1 MDPMELLFA
10 LSNNE
15 TPRLRLR
22 ASLSHDG
29 RPEFTASRV
38 VPFLRHLSGDALSG
52 GTCKGPLRQ
61 VLEAVY
67 RTPGL
72 LGCLRQAVEGGQVAD
87 ASPIGWFLLTLAA
100 QVEEVRTSAEV
111 RQLASALA
119 AQPGNSAKVA
129 QKLQVVLAGAQ
140 HAGTGGAAG
149 STSHSR
155 AAAAAAAAAS
165 KAHTSDTLEDLL
177 EGPGGRHDNDAADYR
192 SIRIAPTSDE
202 ALSSRAPYLPRAAP
216 SHDHPAAAG
225 SGITASASL
234 EDNGGGLGEREAE
247 LLDRQF
253 RLLREDFMRPLRQSL
268 FDLGFR
274 GRSSNSG
281 QQQALSSAVP
291 PVAAAA
297 AAVGAAAGSSATA
310 AAAAAPD
317 PPKPVPA
324 HLQRNVF
331 PLLRVVGA
339 QDSPRPCVLVA
350 VALPPGHRAVTL
362 SRHAERESYWTEHG
376 KGTLPN
382 DALVC
387 IARRPSAAAAAALEP
402 LVFGTIQRRDA
413 KSMAREWK
421 QPVFGVV
428 FERSPGGS
436 AGGGGS
442 SWAGVER
449 LVAEIGREG
458 AVQDRQLVLVQVST
472 SFFSVRP
479 VLSCLQA
486 MPGVPL
492 AEELVHGRAPQPTAY
507 LPASAIR
514 EELSRIGDNGI
525 KLHST
530 QREALERGL
539 GQRVALIQGPP
550 GTGKT
555 FVGAL
560 LCDAIVRRSAERI
573 LVVCYTNHALDS
585 FLESLIAKGITSIVR
600 VGGRSKNEA
609 LANYNLFELVR
620 SGPRVKLQG
629 AAPRR
634 FGTLMDS
641 LREYQAEIQRL
652 ERLLFQSAGAPPPQ
666 REPPAERPPPR
677 NGGGQQQQQ
686 QGPKEPP
693 PPPPP
698 LDLYSELRTFTLGE
712 LPDVYEEI
720 HMSDRWYGWGGWLTG
735 AASLED
741 CRKKEKG
748 EKGGGK
754 GGKGGKGGGGEWQ
767 EAKKKG
773 ADKRIGYDSAQR
785 IVFERVHRNDV
796 PPAAQQLLKA
806 AEDGTD
812 VAVAGGSNGAAGRG
826 RLGLWALPLHR
837 RLDFA
842 AAILQS
848 LRACWAEKLAAALT
862 CAAAV
867 KAEVEALHDTSAL
880 AVLSSARVIGCT
892 TTGAA
897 KYKDLLRDPSVDP
910 GVVLVEEAGEL
921 LEAHTLTSLSPR
933 TKHLIMIGDH
943 KQLRPKVDTWELTKQ
958 HGAGFDLNVSL
969 FERLALAGFPHTT
982 LGVQHRMHPDIS
994 ALVRPTYPALEDAER
1009 TRQHPPVRGLPKA
1022 QRVVFV
1028 DHEMP
1033 EDGEAAADEAAKK
1046 SGGQRWRAGTE
1057 HVVKSNQHE
1066 VAMVRET
1073 VRHLLRQ
1080 GYAPEQL
1087 VVLTPYLGQLMELR
1101 AGLAEDTQVLLDELD
1116 LQDLRNAALPQAMA
1130 DVTAISGPAAA
1141 AAAGGA
1147 APEGAAGGGSAGKG
1161 GGNKHDSSGQQGKGG
1176 KKGKAGGAATAASSN
1191 SSSDAASAAAGVG
1204 AGAPGAGAGGSGIK
1218 GGRRGAGAGD
1228 AAAAATSGVR
1238 IATIDNYQGEE
1249 ADVVI
1254 ISLVRSNAGGS
1265 IGFLR
1270 EPERINV
1277 LLSRARHG
1285 MILFGNSKTLRNA
1298 KSPEGRRHWGGVL
1311 GTLEARGA
1319 ILPGLPACCARHGT
1333 TSLLATPTDFALLAP
1348 DGGCVRPC
1356 GQLLPCG
1363 HACRLR
1369 CHAFDP
1375 EHVAVVCEEELLE
1388 RCDKGHLVTRRCGQA
1403 RCDVVCRTC
1412 QEVFRIEWEERL
1424 RLAELDRKAD
1434 AVRREAELRA
1444 ARLRAEV
1451 EQLAARQ
1458 ASLEEQRAMQQQEV
1472 ELRLQ
1477 REQMAKELELQNE
1490 LGAIEMKRWEAERVQ
1505 AAKQLLARTEAE
1517 AAARK
1522 EQLLQEQER
1531 QAALAAEAEAS
1542 RRQLEEAARQL
1553 KEEEA
1558 ATNAELQRIANAGR
1572 RAQADAEARSARAE
1586 SQAGS
1591 QASNLRTMAAWK
1603 EELVAAAEADAGTA
1617 DALGALKQR
1626 IVAAAAGGAAA
1637 AANLADTF
1645 DTLFYSRPGLGA
1657 QLVAYAA
1664 AADGG
1669 SPAAASEPPAEL
1681 RRGLALLQE
1690 GKTLDALKY
1699 FSALVGKD
1707 KAQAKDAAAA
1717 FATACRAKL
1726 GLPPGKA
1733 SSSKQA
1739 GGGANPPLH
1748 IADHLAAAL
1757 AAAQQRS
1764 ASSASGIGAATSRR
1778 SADARTAGHALA
1790 FLLHPDAAH
1799 MPRVLQEEVLG
1810 LLRSAAPSL
1819 MGPVVTGE
1827 PGAGAGGSSGSSA
1840 GSAAVPEAW
1849 TLRAARSPALAKL
1862 LKLTGLRKVKQ
1873 AMFDLAAAVD
1883 LDRERGH
1890 PLSSKQY
1897 NVRFLGNPGT
1907 GKTTVARMYAEL
1919 LKELGVISGAEVVET
1934 SGAELA
1940 AGGTSKLQAQ
1950 LKKLEGG
1957 GLLFLDEAYQLK
1969 PKSNPM
1975 GAQVLDALLPELE
1988 NRRGKLVVVL
1998 AGYKKPMEELM
2009 AYNEG
2014 LPSRFV
2020 QEFTFADYSDEE
2032 LFTIFNDLIA
2042 NDPAVPDPAKRFKV
2056 ADVKHLRIA
2065 ARRLGRQR
2073 GMTGF
2078 GNARA
2083 VRNAYEQAQRRQ
2095 SARVLKERGAG
2106 GAPDP
2111 LLLQRD
2117 DLLGPK
2123 HLDVSSCSALRE
2135 LEAMRGLKAV
2145 KQAVSDLLGLIR
2157 TNAELEE
2164 AERPLKEVNLNR
2176 VFLGNPGT
2184 GKTTVAGLYGR
2195 ILRDLGLLSKGDVEV
2210 RVPADFVGDVLGA
2223 SEQKTEAILEAT
2235 KGCVLVIDE
2244 AYGLYPG
2251 EGVRDPFREAV
2262 VDTIVAR
2269 VQGVPGD
2276 DRCVL
2281 LLGYEDQMR
2290 EMLRKANPGLA
2301 RRFQLDAAWRFEDYG
2316 PEDLLAITR
2325 EAAKKKGWALDEPC
2339 LLAAVE
2345 ALEAQRRKPNFGN
2358 AGAVNNLLS
2367 AAVLRM
2373 EARLRKLTPAQR
2385 AAAAPVPEDFLPP
2398 RQGGDPKAIFD
2409 DLIGCKEVL
2418 AKLREWQAT
2427 ITACQAMGRDPLA
2440 SFELNFRFVGSP
2452 GTGKTTVARR
2462 VGLLFESLG
2471 LLASSEVVCCSA
2483 NDFVTGYVNQA
2494 SGKTREI
2501 FAKAVGGV
2509 LFIDEAYRLNPK
2521 NGGPFMQ
2528 EALDEMV
2535 QLLTEPTY
2543 MGKMVV
2549 ILAGYDK
2556 EIEEL
2561 MGVNPGLKSRFSQRL
2576 HFPDFS
2582 PADAAQLLALQLR
2595 KEYALE
2601 LDAGAAEALPGM
2613 AEQLA
2618 AAPNWANG
2626 RDVGTWAKRA
2636 FAAYSSRRFGG
2647 GGAGGADS
2655 GAGDGEEGEEGE
2667 LLTAAD
2673 LRAAL
2678 DGILEDKA
2686 GPPHGQTPQQQAG
2699 PYAGFQQPD
2708 SSWQQF
2714 ATATATAQP
2723 PPMPR
2728 TAPPAVRAAAPR
2740 PSPVIEEVV
2749 EERTEE
2755 QQQAPPAAAQPGSG
2769 GGGGGGF
2776 GGLPPAFLTA
2786 MQDAL
2791 ETLGYDLSSMDVAAA
2806 LAADPSLAHKLPPL
2820 LSGWEP
2826 ALVLDMIRKWQEA
2839 LAKQL
2844 EQEREAARRKQRP
2857 VWRCAVCGRYGCPV
2871 APYIERYEEA

>member
-1 MDPMELLFA
+1 MDPMDVLLGLDA
-10 LSNNE
+10 PCAVN
-15 TPRLRLR
+15 RLK
-22 ASLSHDG
+22 AALSHDG
-29 RPEFTASRV
+29 SPGYVAGYI
-38 VPFLRHLSGDALSG
+38 VPLLLHLSGDELSG
-52 GTCKGPLRQ
+52 GMSRDPLRR

-72 LGCLRQAVEGGQVAD
+72 LACLRGAVEGGQVVD
-87 ASPIGWFLLTLAA
+87 ASPIGWFLLTLAS

-111 RQLASALA
+111 RQLAAALA

-129 QKLQVVLAGAQ
+129 QKLHVVLA
-140 HAGTGGAAG
+140 AA
-149 STSHSR
+149 S
-155 AAAAAAAAAS
+155 AAAAAAAAGATAAANAAS
-165 KAHTSDTLEDLL
+165 GTLDDLL
-177 EGPGGRHDNDAADYR
+177 EGPGGRHDNDMVDYR
-192 SIRIAPTSDE
+192 CARVSLVGAAAAGADAAVSAAAAATTG
-202 ALSSRAPYLPRAAP
+202 SS
-216 SHDHPAAAG
+216 PAAASG
-225 SGITASASL
+225 SLAAAQ
-234 EDNGGGLGEREAE
+234 GGGGRREQEAHLTSGVFGVSSYHMADLSDDDDDGSDNDMDTSMSEYKSSDRGRLQQQRPLPLLGDGEAA
-247 LLDRQF
+247 LLDQQF

-268 FDLGFR
+268 SDLGLR
-274 GRSSNSG
+274 RSPG
-281 QQQALSSAVP
+281 DETQAVTAQQQRVP
-291 PVAAAA
+291 PPPQQGVGGDGA
-297 AAVGAAAGSSATA
+297 GAAPAKLLRPKSKKKGGKTQQPASLQQQL
-310 AAAAAPD
+310 
-317 PPKPVPA
+317 PP
-324 HLQRNVF
+324 HLQQQRNVF
-331 PLLRVVGA
+331 RLLRVMGA

-350 VALPPGHRAVTL
+350 VELPSGHRIRGLAKQPQ
-362 SRHAERESYWTEHG
+362 REAYWTEHG

-387 IARRPSAAAAAALEP
+387 IARWASGAAAGDEADEAEAAALEP
-402 LVFGTIQRRDA
+402 LLFGTIQRRDA
-413 KSMAREWK
+413 RTMAQEWAE
-421 QPVFGVV
+421 PVFGVV
-428 FERSPGGS
+428 FQRSTSGGDPF
-436 AGGGGS
+436 AYGGD
-442 SWAGVER
+442 GVDR
-449 LVAEIGREG
+449 LLAEMGRG
-458 AVQDRQLVLVQVST
+458 DAVQDRQLVLVQVST

-492 AEELVHGRAPQPTAY
+492 AEELVYGRQPQPTAY
-507 LPASAIR
+507 LPTGAIVD
-514 EELSRIGDNGI
+514 ELSRIEGDGI
-525 KLHST
+525 RLHST

-560 LCDAIVRRSAERI
+560 LVDAIVRRSTERI

-585 FLESLIAKGITSIVR
+585 FLESLLAKGITSIVR

-609 LANYNLFELVR
+609 LASYNLFERVR
-620 SGPRVKLQG
+620 QSPQQAALSGSSK
-629 AAPRR
+629 RR
-634 FGTLMDS
+634 IGTLMDK
-641 LREYQAEIQRL
+641 LREQQRQIQRL
-652 ERLLFQSAGAPPPQ
+652 ERLLFQSAGTPPPQHEPPSDRPPRGGGGRLPRNAAAAPPP
-666 REPPAERPPPR
+666 A
-677 NGGGQQQQQ
+677 
-686 QGPKEPP
+686 
-693 PPPPP
+693 
-698 LDLYSELRTFTLGE
+698 LDLFSELRKFAEAE
-712 LPDVYEEI
+712 LRGVHAEI
-720 HMSDRWYGWGGWLTG
+720 RMFDRATWVGWLTG
-735 AASLED
+735 AAASAEERKAASTEAALAYDEIEQELSKRVLLE
-741 CRKKEKG
+741 
-748 EKGGGK
+748 
-754 GGKGGKGGGGEWQ
+754 
-767 EAKKKG
+767 A
-773 ADKRIGYDSAQR
+773 
-785 IVFERVHRNDV
+785 V
-796 PPAAQQLLKA
+796 PQAAQQWVVSA
-806 AEDGTD
+806 AGS
-812 VAVAGGSNGAAGRG
+812 VAGSLA
-826 RLGLWALPLHR
+826 LWAMPPAQ
-837 RLDFA
+837 RLDIA
-842 AAILQS
+842 AAMLQS
-848 LRACWAEKLAAALT
+848 LRTQWAEELDTALKDAAKT
-862 CAAAV
+862 V
-867 KAEVEALHDTSAL
+867 DEIDVLHDASAL
-880 AVLSSARVIGCT
+880 AVLGSARIIGCT

-943 KQLRPKVDTWELTKQ
+943 KQLRPKVETWELTKQ
-958 HGAGFDLNVSL
+958 HGAGYDLNVSL
-969 FERLALAGFPHTT
+969 FERMVLAGFPHTT

-1009 TRQHPPVRGLPKA
+1009 TRQHPAVRGLPPG

-1028 DHEMP
+1028 NHEVP
-1033 EDGEAAADEAAKK
+1033 EDGEAAADDEAAKK
-1046 SGGQRWRAGTE
+1046 GGRRWRPGMD
-1057 HVVKSNQHE
+1057 HLIKSNQFE

-1073 VRHLLRQ
+1073 VQQLLLQ
-1080 GYAPEQL
+1080 GYAPDQL

-1101 AGLAEDTQVLLDELD
+1101 AGLAEATQVVLDEMD
-1116 LQDLRNAALPQAMA
+1116 LQDLRNTALPQAIT
-1130 DVTAISGPAAA
+1130 DVTAVSGPA
-1141 AAAGGA
+1141 
-1147 APEGAAGGGSAGKG
+1147 GGSRR
-1161 GGNKHDSSGQQGKGG
+1161 
-1176 KKGKAGGAATAASSN
+1176 
-1191 SSSDAASAAAGVG
+1191 
-1204 AGAPGAGAGGSGIK
+1204 GSG
-1218 GGRRGAGAGD
+1218 
-1228 AAAAATSGVR
+1228 SGVR

-1285 MILFGNSKTLRNA
+1285 MILFGNSKTLRTA

-1311 GTLEARGA
+1311 GMLEERHAV
-1319 ILPGLPACCARHGT
+1319 LPGLPVCCQRHGT
-1333 TSLLATPTDFALLAP
+1333 TSLLINPPDFARLSP

-1363 HACRLR
+1363 HPCRLR

-1375 EHVAVVCEEELLE
+1375 EHTAVVCQEELPE
-1388 RCDKGHLVTRRCGQA
+1388 YCEKGHLMMRRCGQ
-1403 RCDVVCRTC
+1403 RKQDVICRTC
-1412 QEVFRIEWEERL
+1412 QDLARIEREERA
-1424 RLAELDRKAD
+1424 RLLELERQEDE
-1434 AVRREAELRA
+1434 VRRQAEMRA
-1444 ARLRAEV
+1444 ARLKAEL
-1451 EQLAARQ
+1451 EQLAAEQ
-1458 ASLEEQRAMQQQEV
+1458 ASLEQRRAAWKEEV
-1472 ELRLQ
+1472 KLRLQ
-1477 REQMAKELELQNE
+1477 RDKLSKESKLQKE
-1490 LGAIEMKRWEAERVQ
+1490 LGAVELKKWKQEQIQ
-1505 AAKQLLARTEAE
+1505 AAKAEQAQMEAE
-1517 AAARK
+1517 A
-1522 EQLLQEQER
+1522 QLRIELLMQEQEQ
-1531 QAALAAEAEAS
+1531 QALLAAEAEAS
-1542 RRQLEEAARQL
+1542 RRKLEEAARQL
-1553 KEEEA
+1553 KAEKD
-1558 ATNAELQRIANAGR
+1558 TYNAELQRIANAGR
-1572 RAQADAEARSARAE
+1572 HVQAEAEASAERAE
-1586 SQAGS
+1586 TKARGQPGS
-1591 QASNLRTMAAWK
+1591 LRTMAAWK
-1603 EELVAAAEADAGTA
+1603 EDIMATAEAGSPEAGSA
-1617 DALGALKQR
+1617 EALAALKQR
-1626 IVAAAAGGAAA
+1626 IAAGAAGGGGAA

-1645 DTLFYSRPGLGA
+1645 DSLFSSPGLGA
-1657 QLVAYAA
+1657 QLVAYATADSAGAGSSDGSAGGSSA
-1664 AADGG
+1664 AA
-1669 SPAAASEPPAEL
+1669 AAAGAPAEL
-1681 RRGLALLQE
+1681 RRGLALLQD

-1699 FSALVGKD
+1699 FDALLK
-1707 KAQAKDAAAA
+1707 KAKGSEKDAAAS
-1717 FATACRAKL
+1717 FASVCRAKM
-1726 GLPPGKA
+1726 GLPQTATPAK
-1733 SSSKQA
+1733 SSSGKQQSGA
-1739 GGGANPPLH
+1739 GAKPPC

-1764 ASSASGIGAATSRR
+1764 AVGSSTSAAASLR

-1790 FLLHPDAAH
+1790 FLLHPDAEQ
-1799 MPRVLQEEVLG
+1799 MPRALQDEALG
-1810 LLRSAAPSL
+1810 LLRNAAPSL
-1819 MGPVVTGE
+1819 MGPVVTG
-1827 PGAGAGGSSGSSA
+1827 GNGGSTSSA
-1840 GSAAVPEAW
+1840 SSSTVPDLWAQ
-1849 TLRAARSPALAKL
+1849 RAKRSPALAKL
-1862 LKLTGLRKVKQ
+1862 LKLTGLGKVKK
-1873 AMFDLAAAVD
+1873 AMFDLVAAVD
-1883 LDRERGH
+1883 LDKERGH

-1919 LKELGVISGAEVVET
+1919 LKELDVLSGAEFVET

-1940 AGGTSKLQAQ
+1940 AGGTSKLQEQ

-2032 LFTIFNDLIA
+2032 LFTIFKDLID
-2042 NDPAVPDPAKRFKV
+2042 NDPAVPDPAKRFQV

-2095 SARVLKERGAG
+2095 SARVLKERDAG
-2106 GAPDP
+2106 GSPDP

-2135 LEAMRGLKAV
+2135 LRAMRALGAV
-2145 KQAVSDLLGLIR
+2145 KQAVDDLLGLIR

-2164 AERPLKEVNLNR
+2164 QERPLKEVNLNR

-2195 ILRDLGLLSKGDVEV
+2195 ILRDLGLLSRGDVEV
-2210 RVPADFVGDVLGA
+2210 RVPADFVGAVLGE
-2223 SEQKTEAILEAT
+2223 SEQKTEAVLEAT

-2244 AYGLYPG
+2244 AYGLYSEAG
-2251 EGVRDPFREAV
+2251 RDPFREAV

-2325 EAAKKKGWALDEPC
+2325 EAAKKKGWALDEAC

-2345 ALEAQRRKPNFGN
+2345 ALETQRRKPNFGN

-2367 AAVLRM
+2367 SAVLRM
-2373 EARLRKLTPAQR
+2373 EGRLRKLPPAQR
-2385 AAAAPVPEDFLPP
+2385 AVAAPAPEDFLPP

-2427 ITACQAMGRDPLA
+2427 IRGCQAMGRDPLA
-2440 SFELNFRFVGSP
+2440 SFELNFRFVGAP

-2471 LLASSEVVCCSA
+2471 LLASSEVVSCSA
-2483 NDFVTGYVNQA
+2483 SDFVTGYVNQA
-2494 SGKTREI
+2494 SGKTREV

-2521 NGGPFMQ
+2521 KGGAFMQ

-2535 QLLTEPTY
+2535 QLLTEPAY

-2549 ILAGYDK
+2549 ILAGYDN

-2561 MGVNPGLKSRFSQRL
+2561 MSVNPGLKSRFSQRL

-2595 KEYALE
+2595 KEYGLE
-2601 LDAGAAEALPGM
+2601 LGGDAAAALPGM
-2613 AEQLA
+2613 AQDLA

-2626 RDVGTWAKRA
+2626 RDVVTWAKRI
-2636 FAAYSSRRFGG
+2636 FAAYSTRRFGG
-2647 GGAGGADS
+2647 GGKGTGGED
-2655 GAGDGEEGEEGE
+2655 GGGDE
-2667 LLTAAD
+2667 LLAAD

-2678 DGILEDKA
+2678 DTILEDKA
-2686 GPPHGQTPQQQAG
+2686 TKQPPERKPGAAGGSAADALPAASNATGSGVMDAEADGQQMPQ
-2699 PYAGFQQPD
+2699 Y
-2708 SSWQQF
+2708 
-2714 ATATATAQP
+2714 ATAMSTVQP
-2723 PPMPR
+2723 PPALLQRLAQPVVD
-2728 TAPPAVRAAAPR
+2728 TAPAP
-2740 PSPVIEEVV
+2740 PDVSV
-2749 EERTEE
+2749 TEKLQE
-2755 QQQAPPAAAQPGSG
+2755 APAAAATAPEPGHG
-2769 GGGGGGF
+2769 AGGGF
-2776 GGLPPAFLTA
+2776 GGLPPAFLTT

-2791 ETLGYDLSSMDVAAA
+2791 ETLGYDLSSMDIAAA
-2806 LAADPSLAHKLPPL
+2806 LAADPSLADKLPPL

-2826 ALVLDMIRKWQEA
+2826 ALVLDMIRKWQAA
-2839 LAKQL
+2839 LAEQM
-2844 EQEREAARRKQRP
+2844 EQEREAAKRRQRP

-2871 APYIERYEEA
+2871 APYIERYEEV